1 MYLYM
6 AMQDPHSDNRYNLLS
21 FEASFRTYLSAVIK
35 LKPVSIKNY
44 LSDIRHFDGWLAA
57 HAYVDS
63 LDMISHQTV
72 EDYKNYLQ
80 KNSFPSR
87 TINRRLSSVRKFFSF
102 LVDQGHLQVN
112 PAKGIS
118 NTLTRRIKPTQE
130 AHPTSEILN
139 AFEAEL
145 KLQGLVDSAVNRHV
159 MNMQE
164 FFTIIN
170 SSPTYGYV
178 N

>member
-1 MYLYM
+1 MTVHDL
-6 AMQDPHSDNRYNLLS
+6 DPVNRYNLLN

-57 HAYVDS
+57 HAFISS
-63 LDMISHQTV
+63 LDMITHQTL

-80 KNSFPSR
+80 KNSLPSK

-112 PAKGIS
+112 PSKGIS

-130 AHPTSEILN
+130 AHPTSEVLN

-145 KLQGLVDSAVNRHV
+145 KLQGLVDSSVTRHV
-159 MNMQE
+159 MNIQE
-164 FFTIIN
+164 FFSIIN
-170 SSPTYGYV
+170 SSNTYGYV